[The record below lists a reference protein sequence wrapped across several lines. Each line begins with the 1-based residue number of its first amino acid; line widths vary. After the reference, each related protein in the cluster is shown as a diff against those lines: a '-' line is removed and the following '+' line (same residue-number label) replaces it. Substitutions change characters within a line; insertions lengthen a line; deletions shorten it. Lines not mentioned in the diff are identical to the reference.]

1 MNIVTVM
8 ITHKLFN
15 SIILCMNKITREI
28 ANILQDQIDNQTV
41 EIQNNGL
48 SAEQAEE
55 IQKFARS
62 LSRNSPFFPYPLKG
76 R

>member
-1 MNIVTVM
+1 
-8 ITHKLFN
+8 
-15 SIILCMNKITREI
+15 MNKITREI
-28 ANILQDQIDNQTV
+28 ANILQNKIDNEAL

-48 SAEQAEE
+48 SAEQTEE
-55 IQKFARS
+55 ILKFARS

>member
-1 MNIVTVM
+1 
-8 ITHKLFN
+8 
-15 SIILCMNKITREI
+15 MNKITREL

>member
-1 MNIVTVM
+1 
-8 ITHKLFN
+8 
-15 SIILCMNKITREI
+15 MNKITREI
-28 ANILQDQIDNQTV
+28 ADILQNKIDNEAL

-48 SAEQAEE
+48 SAEQTEE
-55 IQKFARS
+55 ILKFARS